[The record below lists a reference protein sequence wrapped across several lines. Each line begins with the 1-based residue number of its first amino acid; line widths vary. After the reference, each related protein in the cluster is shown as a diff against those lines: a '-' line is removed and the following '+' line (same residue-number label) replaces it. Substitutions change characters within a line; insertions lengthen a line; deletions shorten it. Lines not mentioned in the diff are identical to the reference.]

1 MDKLIKE
8 NINDVFLSYNDMIQ
22 DNESESSEESYKDV
36 NNFLQQSSDSH
47 STCSYESENPYIFNN
62 NSEDERTAPIISYVS
77 QNYICKKERK
87 YKKSYTASYI
97 NNMNSID
104 NFPFK
109 SYGHVPSISDKIKEL
124 SNFQW
129 KPLGKNV
136 PKISLINLSHK
147 KAWDIGKEGCNGILI
162 KNLFESYKKTKL
174 NYMVLDGTNLDKFLT
189 VYSRTYQETING
201 VNPSVL
207 KIFSFFDLEEGYF
220 LYDVK
225 SIHLFKKG
233 KKKNKERSI
242 ILKDLNDS
250 FYNAILI
257 CMNEIIKYLKIC
269 DFKNNLK
276 SKIKSAKNDNNTS
289 SGTSITEVDEKTYFV
304 KSVKNEK
311 NLYNNNMKNVI
322 TTNKRK
328 TLEKNNIL
336 INDIIPNNIVKK
348 NYVSF
353 KDKNYKNKE
362 KIQIAHN
369 VFSNNTEESGYKYLK
384 DIIKKEENEL
394 KENDE
399 LYNNSY
405 SGYSSHTSVSINQD
419 MLR

>member
-8 NINDVFLSYNDMIQ
+8 NINDVFLSYNDMSNSKISKFP
-22 DNESESSEESYKDV
+22 DNESESSGESYKDV
-36 NNFLQQSSDSH
+36 NNFLQQSRDSH
-47 STCSYESENPYIFNN
+47 STCSYESENQYIFNN
-62 NSEDERTAPIISYVS
+62 NSEDERTAPIFSYVS

-87 YKKSYTASYI
+87 YKKSSTASYI
-97 NNMNSID
+97 NNMNR
-104 NFPFK
+104 
-109 SYGHVPSISDKIKEL
+109 EL

-220 LYDVK
+220 LYD
-225 SIHLFKKG
+225 
-233 KKKNKERSI
+233 
-242 ILKDLNDS
+242 
-250 FYNAILI
+250 
-257 CMNEIIKYLKIC
+257 
-269 DFKNNLK
+269 
-276 SKIKSAKNDNNTS
+276 SKIKSAKNDSNTS

-353 KDKNYKNKE
+353 KNKNYKNKE

-405 SGYSSHTSVSINQD
+405 SGYSSHTSVSVNQD

>member
-1 MDKLIKE
+1 M
-8 NINDVFLSYNDMIQ
+8 Y
-22 DNESESSEESYKDV
+22 
-36 NNFLQQSSDSH
+36 
-47 STCSYESENPYIFNN
+47 
-62 NSEDERTAPIISYVS
+62 
-77 QNYICKKERK
+77 
-87 YKKSYTASYI
+87 
-97 NNMNSID
+97 SID

-201 VNPSVL
+201 VNPSIL

-276 SKIKSAKNDNNTS
+276 SKIKSAKNDSNTS

-353 KDKNYKNKE
+353 KNKNYKNKE

-405 SGYSSHTSVSINQD
+405 SGYSSHTSVSVNQD

>member
-1 MDKLIKE
+1 M
-8 NINDVFLSYNDMIQ
+8 
-22 DNESESSEESYKDV
+22 
-36 NNFLQQSSDSH
+36 
-47 STCSYESENPYIFNN
+47 
-62 NSEDERTAPIISYVS
+62 
-77 QNYICKKERK
+77 
-87 YKKSYTASYI
+87 
-97 NNMNSID
+97 
-104 NFPFK
+104 
-109 SYGHVPSISDKIKEL
+109 
-124 SNFQW
+124 
-129 KPLGKNV
+129 
-136 PKISLINLSHK
+136 
-147 KAWDIGKEGCNGILI
+147 
-162 KNLFESYKKTKL
+162 
-174 NYMVLDGTNLDKFLT
+174 
-189 VYSRTYQETING
+189 
-201 VNPSVL
+201 
-207 KIFSFFDLEEGYF
+207 EEGYF

-276 SKIKSAKNDNNTS
+276 SKIKSAKNDSNTS

-353 KDKNYKNKE
+353 KNKNYKNKE

-405 SGYSSHTSVSINQD
+405 SGYSSHTSVSVNRD

>member
-22 DNESESSEESYKDV
+22 DNESESSEESFKDV
-36 NNFLQQSSDSH
+36 NNYLQQSSDSH
-47 STCSYESENPYIFNN
+47 SIYSYESENSYIFNK
-62 NSEDERTAPIISYVS
+62 NSEDEKTAPIISYVS

-97 NNMNSID
+97 NNMNR
-104 NFPFK
+104 
-109 SYGHVPSISDKIKEL
+109 EL
-124 SNFQW
+124 NNFQW

-207 KIFSFFDLEEGYF
+207 KTFSFFDLEEGYF
-220 LYDVK
+220 FYDVK

-233 KKKNKERSI
+233 KKKNKERSV

-276 SKIKSAKNDNNTS
+276 SKIKIEKNDSDTS

-311 NLYNNNMKNVI
+311 NLYNNNMKSVI

-328 TLEKNNIL
+328 TLQKNNIL

-353 KDKNYKNKE
+353 KDRNNKNKE

-394 KENDE
+394 KQNDE

-405 SGYSSHTSVSINQD
+405 SGYSSHTSVSVNQD
-419 MLR
+419 ILR

>member
-36 NNFLQQSSDSH
+36 NNFLQQSSDSP
-47 STCSYESENPYIFNN
+47 STYSYESENSYIFKN
-62 NSEDERTAPIISYVS
+62 NSEEERTAPIISYVS

-87 YKKSYTASYI
+87 YKKSYTAGYI
-97 NNMNSID
+97 NNMNR
-104 NFPFK
+104 
-109 SYGHVPSISDKIKEL
+109 EL

-162 KNLFESYKKTKL
+162 KNLFESYKKAKL

-207 KIFSFFDLEEGYF
+207 KTFSFFDLEEGYF

-276 SKIKSAKNDNNTS
+276 NKIKSEKDDSNTS

-311 NLYNNNMKNVI
+311 NLYINNMKNVI

-328 TLEKNNIL
+328 TLQKNNIL

-353 KDKNYKNKE
+353 KDRNYKNKE

-405 SGYSSHTSVSINQD
+405 SGYSSHTSVSVNHD